1 MQSVLIVG
9 GGIIGLSCA
18 YYLNKA
24 GYQVTVL
31 EKGNLDDNCSFG
43 NAGMIVPSHFVPLA
57 APGMIEQGIRW
68 MFDSK
73 SPFYV
78 RPSFDLDLVRW
89 GLKFMKN
96 ATAAHLKWS
105 EVPLRD
111 LSLLSRSLYQDIA
124 QEPGFDFGLQNN
136 GILMLYKTQK
146 TGDEELHLAEKA
158 IALGLDVEALTAT
171 QAQALQPKAELNVAG
186 AVHYRCD
193 SHLTPN
199 VLMRQLV
206 TFLEQKGV
214 VIKRDEEVVDLD
226 HKQNKIGRVTTTADT
241 YEADE
246 VVIAG
251 GAWSPAIAK
260 LAGLSL
266 SLMPGKGY
274 SFMVDE
280 PEKRMHIA
288 ALLMEARVSVTPMG
302 NQVRFGGT
310 MELGPVNHKINRRRV
325 EGIVEAIPRYFPGFR
340 PAMPPQSKIW
350 HGFRPCSP
358 DGLPYCGRAQKYSN
372 LLIAGGHGMM
382 GLSLGPATGKII
394 SELVAG
400 KQTSMDIG
408 AFLPD
413 RKM

>member
-358 DGLPYCGRAQKYSN
+358 DGLPYIGRAQKYSN